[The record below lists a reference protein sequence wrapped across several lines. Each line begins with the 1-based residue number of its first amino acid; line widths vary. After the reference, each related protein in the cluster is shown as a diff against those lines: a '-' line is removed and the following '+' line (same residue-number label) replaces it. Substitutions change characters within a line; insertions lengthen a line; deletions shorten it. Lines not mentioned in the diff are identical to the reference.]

1 MKDVTRSMLVILTI
15 VLIFVMS
22 WVAFNRLD
30 DSYMMNDNVELES
43 LQHENDSL
51 QTVIFDLKSM
61 SSDSLKV
68 GGNDE

>member
-1 MKDVTRSMLVILTI
+1 MKDVTRSMLVILVI
-15 VLIFVMS
+15 VFIFVMS
-22 WVAFNRLD
+22 WVAFDHID
-30 DSYMMNDNVELES
+30 DSCVMRDNVEIEA